1 MIMKLN
7 IVCSS
12 ICSVCSHYCL
22 FQACRPITRLHAWIG
37 QINKSSNIFLPLHPF
52 VVFPVLP
59 LLTFIFSVFCYTSR
73 EFFLASSV
81 LPACKLPDVHRSLDT
96 VWLKHLGMN
105 FSYANMCYHVIYMWS
120 EPPDYVK
127 QKHNNNYNVTTVNGH
142 TIFTLFNKWP
152 QDLHFVHEWPQYLH
166 FVQ

>member
-1 MIMKLN
+1 MFVPAYAQFVLI
-7 IVCSS
+7 IVC
-12 ICSVCSHYCL
+12 
-22 FQACRPITRLHAWIG
+22 FKHAG
-37 QINKSSNIFLPLHPF
+37 QLLGCMHELVRSTSLQTFSYPCIPF

-127 QKHNNNYNVTTVNGH
+127 QKHNSNYNVTTVNGH

-152 QDLHFVHEWPQYLH
+152 QNLH